1 MGGAMAR
8 PAFARQP
15 LFLPM
20 NGEEMHKAGWNEL
33 DILLVSGDA
42 YVDHP
47 SFGIALLGRWLVAH
61 GFRVG
66 IVAQPEWEN
75 ADAGLAE
82 LQSMGRPRLFVGVTA
97 GAIDSMLAHYTA
109 FRKKRHD
116 DAYTPGGQC
125 GARPNRA
132 SIMYTNMVRRAF
144 PHIPVVLGGIEASLR
159 RCVHFDF
166 WENSLRRPLLFD
178 SKADLTVYGMGE
190 AALLAI
196 ARQAQALVEPK
207 HPGQQTPDAAAL
219 RRQLVQACATMP
231 GVASILSRRDEATL
245 LGQFA
250 EQGIATEF
258 LPSFEDIT
266 ATPPALMQAT
276 LALEQQVH
284 AGNTALLQPVGDRI
298 LVCSPPQPPLDEA
311 TMDAVY
317 SLPYTRLPHPD
328 YPTPIPAWEMI
339 RTSITTHRGCG
350 GGCSFCS
357 LALHQGRHIASRSKA
372 SILEEA
378 ATIAEGPQ
386 GEKTPRWAGSISDVG
401 GPTANMW
408 QAQCTL
414 PKGTCR
420 RASCLHPKLCPHFA
434 VDQRAGVALLRA
446 VQATPGVRHV
456 RVASGVRYD
465 LALQE
470 HQALAAY
477 TAEFTGGQLKV
488 APEHSANSVLNLMR
502 KPGLEVFE
510 TFLKAFHAASS
521 GADKEQYTVPYLM
534 SAFPGCTLEH
544 MQELGRWLRQKNWSP
559 QQVQCFIPTPGT
571 VATAMFYAGVDTD
584 LQPLYVATTDRERL
598 EQHHALLGEGPQ
610 HRTGE
615 GFRKGPHRPGQGPR
629 NGTRNT
635 TRPAGNG
642 PAQGNTTRG
651 EQQEGRGNAR
661 DSNEGRN
668 SRNARGG
675 RSDQGQRSGRS
686 EQGRPEQGRN
696 DRTNRQEPGR
706 SEQGRGEQGRQNRN
720 EPTKRND
727 RTGRPASPNQQR
739 PQKTGRR

>member
-1 MGGAMAR
+1 
-8 PAFARQP
+8 
-15 LFLPM
+15 M
-20 NGEEMHKAGWNEL
+20 NGEEMRKAGWNEL

-66 IVAQPEWEN
+66 IVAQPQWEN
-75 ADAGLAE
+75 TEAGIAT

-132 SIMYTNMVRRAF
+132 CIMYTNMVRRAF

-196 ARQAQALVEPK
+196 ARQAQALVGPEQHK
-207 HPGQQTPDAAAL
+207 PDPAAL
-219 RRQLVQACATMP
+219 RRQLVQACATLP
-231 GVASILSRRDEATL
+231 GVASILSRRDEAAL
-245 LGQFA
+245 ISQLA
-250 EQGIATEF
+250 EQGVATEF

-276 LALEQQVH
+276 LSLEQQVH

-298 LVCSPPQPPLDEA
+298 LVCTPPQPPLEEA

-317 SLPYTRLPHPD
+317 DLPYTRLPHPS
-328 YPTPIPAWEMI
+328 YAAPIPAWEMI

-372 SILEEA
+372 SIVQEA

-386 GEKTPRWAGSISDVG
+386 QEEKTPRWAGSISDVG

-408 QAQCTL
+408 QARCQL

-420 RASCLHPKLCPHFA
+420 RASCLHPKICPHFA

-470 HQALAAY
+470 QQALAAY

-488 APEHSANSVLNLMR
+488 APEHSANNVLHLMR
-502 KPGLEVFE
+502 KPGIEVFE

-534 SAFPGCTLEH
+534 SAFPGCTLEN

-571 VATAMFYAGVDTD
+571 VATAMFYAEVDTQ
-584 LQPLYVATTDRERL
+584 LQPLYVAKTDRERL
-598 EQHHALLGEGPQ
+598 EQHHALLGGEGHQQ

-615 GFRKGPHRPGQGPR
+615 GFRKAPQRPPYGAR
-629 NGTRNT
+629 NANQSRA
-635 TRPAGNG
+635 AGNG
-642 PAQGNTTRG
+642 PAKGNTTRG
-651 EQQEGRGNAR
+651 EQQEGRTNSR
-661 DSNEGRN
+661 DGNEGRSN
-668 SRNARGG
+668 RNAPGNRPE
-675 RSDQGQRSGRS
+675 QGQRNGPRT
-686 EQGRPEQGRN
+686 EQGRN
-696 DRTNRQEPGR
+696 DRTG
-706 SEQGRGEQGRQNRN
+706 QG
-720 EPTKRND
+720 RND
-727 RTGRPASPNQQR
+727 RTSRQEQGHQSRNDRSDRSGRPAPSNQQR
-739 PQKTGRR
+739 RNGKGRG